1 MRYGVNVNWADLASL
16 APRARDIGLDYVE
29 LRVGEALSPL
39 TVDAG
44 TFRARLAEVERL
56 GLPVEAANVFITPPV
71 MVVGPDADLERFRGY
86 ATTAVE
92 RLRAIGASIVVWG
105 SGPTRMIPEGFP
117 RERAWEQLRER
128 VALAAELCEPAG
140 MRIALEALPRT
151 AVNFIHRIGE
161 CWQIAE
167 EIAASGRPG
176 GAAVGIVAD
185 NLHMMKEEEDYLVAL
200 RRCRERIFHVHV
212 ADSNGRAP
220 SFGGGYDLGPF
231 AATLRALGYDG
242 RVTIEAQVDLERE
255 LADALAFLRRVFR

>member
-1 MRYGVNVNWADLASL
+1 MRYGVNVNWADLAAL
-16 APRARDIGLDYVE
+16 APRARGIGLDYAE

-39 TVDAG
+39 RIDDA
-44 TFRARLAEVERL
+44 TFRERAREVERL
-56 GLPVEAANVFITPPV
+56 GLPVEAANVFITPPI
-71 MVVGPDADLERFRGY
+71 MVVGPDADLEQFRVY

-92 RLRAIGASIVVWG
+92 RLRAVGASVVVWG

-117 RERAWEQLRER
+117 RERAWAQLRER
-128 VALAAELCEPAG
+128 VALAADLCQPAG
-140 MRIALEALPRT
+140 VRIALEALPRT
-151 AVNFIHRIGE
+151 AVNFIHQIGE
-161 CWQIAE
+161 CWQLAE
-167 EIAASGRPG
+167 EIAASGRSG
-176 GAAVGIVAD
+176 GATIGIVAD

-200 RRCRERIFHVHV
+200 RRCGERIFHVHV

-242 RVTIEAQVDLERE
+242 RVTIEARVDLERE